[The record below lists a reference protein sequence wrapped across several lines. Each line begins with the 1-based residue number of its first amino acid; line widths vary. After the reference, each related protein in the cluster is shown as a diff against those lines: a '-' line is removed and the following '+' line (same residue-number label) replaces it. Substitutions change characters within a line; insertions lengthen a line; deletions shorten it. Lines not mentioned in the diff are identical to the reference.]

1 MTMSEKLSSHEFAQL
16 LIDIVTASY
25 NKNTVGRKG
34 EKFKPIPFTE
44 KFGKQKEIRT
54 YDVSTESEIVF
65 NKNTELDTVTVK
77 FTVNGEPVS
86 YVFNKSVWPFTGEK
100 NE

>member
-1 MTMSEKLSSHEFAQL
+1 MSEKLSSHEFAQL
-16 LIDIVTASY
+16 LVDIVTASY
-25 NKNTVGRKG
+25 NKNAVVGRKG
-34 EKFKPIPFTE
+34 GKFKPIPFTE